1 MLVKITICD
10 DVTEEIG
17 GLTKVLLAYNP
28 LFEII
33 SFSSGKTLMDELKDD
48 NLTLDIYMPG
58 LNGIQTAQQ
67 IRSIHKDL
75 KFTLRNL
82 GVF

>member
-1 MLVKITICD
+1 MLVKIAICD
-10 DVTEEIG
+10 DVTEDIG
-17 GLTKVLLAYNP
+17 GLTKALLAYNP

-33 SFSSGKTLMDELKDD
+33 SFSSRKTLMDELKDD

-67 IRSIHKDL
+67 IRSIHEDL